1 MCGRGGVCAG
11 EGVCGRG
18 GVWGEVHN
26 PHMSNCI
33 CIRLELAV
41 VLEVMMLGWA
51 MSVNCLTGNAL
62 FITIALFCYRVDNIT
77 TCSSFPYH
85 SLV

>member
-1 MCGRGGVCAG
+1 MGG
-11 EGVCGRG
+11 EGCVLGRVCVG

-41 VLEVMMLGWA
+41 VLEVMMLG
-51 MSVNCLTGNAL
+51 
-62 FITIALFCYRVDNIT
+62 
-77 TCSSFPYH
+77 
-85 SLV
+85 